1 MKIVK
6 IKKILASVMAVATL
20 STAGAITASA
30 REIGE
35 FEDFTVTYSGN
46 EKFTSYLTKAV
57 TDRDGVVNLS
67 NDTGSALI
75 TATMKNSNGVYRGG
89 VTLQRGT
96 RETFATLLRMHL
108 LAISIVSG
116 SEKPTIQAVVLSRL
130 RVHGRLMNIDLKGG
144 LKPPFILT

>member
-67 NDTGSALI
+67 NDTGSAWI

-96 RETFATLLRMHL
+96 RETFATLNALAGYLYRLGLRKTNNTGG
-108 LAISIVSG
+108 G
-116 SEKPTIQAVVLSRL
+116 SVTITGSWSP
-130 RVHGRLMNIDLKGG
+130 DEY
-144 LKPPFILT
+144 